1 MQTWG
6 DCKQMTK
13 TTQRTSSVNSQ
24 RTGFFRSD
32 IRCLEIHPER
42 WRMHQLQILR
52 DLPSDETSSGD
63 TTSFY
68 ISTPRTGYCSEILS
82 STTCCFV
89 FYNLESKLP
98 ELRGLNLSP
107 PMKPP
112 SLHAWSGKNYRVICK
127 VLACR
132 ISCCLVMSKNSCLK
146 RTADK
151 ELKKKNMKQ

>member
-13 TTQRTSSVNSQ
+13 TTQLSSVNSQ
-24 RTGFFRSD
+24 RTGFFLRHPLK
-32 IRCLEIHPER
+32 RFTPER

-52 DLPSDETSSGD
+52 DLPVVMKLRLVTLHL
-63 TTSFY
+63 
-68 ISTPRTGYCSEILS
+68 STFLHHFRILQWNFV
-82 STTCCFV
+82 STTWCFV